1 MSKKVSNTLY
11 GLKQLFIDGQL
22 RNIDNMSVDELVINF
37 KTVYVLCF
45 TDEFFDN
52 EYFDNLTIF
61 ESILSEKKLEA
72 YYKNVCLIKCPFK
85 ILNNEILKNSISI
98 VSLEIINELE
108 HKPDDQYNDHTLI
121 VPIFTKL
128 PVLQFTK

>member
-45 TDEFFDN
+45 KDEFFDN

-61 ESILSEKKLEA
+61 ESILSEKKL
-72 YYKNVCLIKCPFK
+72 
-85 ILNNEILKNSISI
+85 
-98 VSLEIINELE
+98 
-108 HKPDDQYNDHTLI
+108 
-121 VPIFTKL
+121 
-128 PVLQFTK
+128 